1 MAPAA
6 HYAPPAHHAPA
17 VAEALALFDAAVP
30 EDRTDD
36 WDKAVI
42 DQAIGYVAAQGLP
55 FSANDLR
62 PLLPAVRT
70 ALVSRR
76 LIAAQNRNEIRA
88 TGFTR
93 STLASTHGAHVRVY
107 EPVDTG

>member
-1 MAPAA
+1 MT
-6 HYAPPAHHAPA
+6 A
-17 VAEALALFDAAVP
+17 VAHALALFNAAVP

-36 WDKAVI
+36 WDKSVI
-42 DQAIGYVAAQGLP
+42 DQAIGYVASHGLP

-62 PLLPAVRT
+62 PLLPAVRI

-76 LIAAQNRNEIRA
+76 LIAAQNRGGIRA
-88 TGFTR
+88 VGFTR
-93 STLASTHGAHVRVY
+93 STLPSTHGAHVRVY